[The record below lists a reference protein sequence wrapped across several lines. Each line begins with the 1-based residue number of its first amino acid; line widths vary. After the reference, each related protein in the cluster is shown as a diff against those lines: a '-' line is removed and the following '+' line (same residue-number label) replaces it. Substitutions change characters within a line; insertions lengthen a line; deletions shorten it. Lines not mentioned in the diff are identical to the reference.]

1 MSIASKAN
9 SEPLIQKNETMRYRP
24 LGKTGLMV
32 SALSFGCMRLA
43 EDMTLNEKLIS
54 NAIDLGVNYFETT
67 RGYCAG
73 KCQHRAAPG
82 LVGKTPGVIVSGKG
96 SMNADTTAYNFRKE
110 METQLDILGLSHFKF
125 YQVGWFGWDKMPD
138 LLKPGGVLDALRK
151 AKDEGLVKYIGFTG
165 HDKPENFIKC
175 IETGL
180 FDCITVPY
188 NMLNHSYEPTLAR
201 AGELGVGVVAMCPV
215 AGGVLASESSK
226 LQDGLGIDL
235 PTSEMAL
242 RFVLSNPNVSTACS
256 GMSTMEMLQQNV
268 KTVKNFD
275 PDKDADFG
283 ELCEGLDRMRKMLG
297 EKFCTTCGYCMPCPE
312 GIHIPYMMELHTNWQ
327 VFGLEEGTRKALAA
341 FPQKDNILQCTQCR
355 LCEKACPNK
364 LEICKTIEKMTEVL
378 T

>member
-1 MSIASKAN
+1 MSAISKAN
-9 SEPLIQKNETMRYRP
+9 SETLIQNDGTMRYRP

-32 SALSFGCMRLA
+32 SALSFGCMRLT

-54 NAIDLGVNYFETT
+54 SAIDLGVNYFETT
-67 RGYCAG
+67 RGYCSG
-73 KCQHRAAPG
+73 KCQHRTSPG
-82 LVGKTPGVIVSGKG
+82 LVGKTSGVIVSGKG

-125 YQVGWFGWDKMPD
+125 YQVGWFGWDRMPH

-151 AKDEGLVKYIGFTG
+151 AKDEGLVQHIGFTG

-188 NMLNHSYEPTLAR
+188 NMLNRSYEPTLTR
-201 AGELGVGVVAMCPV
+201 AGELGVGVVAMCPI
-215 AGGVLASESSK
+215 GGGLLASESSK

-268 KTVKNFD
+268 KTVNNFD
-275 PDKDADFG
+275 PDEDADF
-283 ELCEGLDRMRKMLG
+283 EDICEGLDRMRETLG
-297 EKFCTTCGYCMPCPE
+297 ERFCTACGYCMPCPE
-312 GIHIPYMMELHTNWQ
+312 GIHIPYMMELHTNGR
-327 VFGLEEGTRKALAA
+327 VFGLEKGVSNALAA
-341 FPQKDNILQCTQCR
+341 FPQRDKILNCSKCR
-355 LCEKACPNK
+355 SCEKACPNQ
-364 LEICKTIEKMTEVL
+364 LEICETIEKMAEL
-378 T
+378 LG